1 MWKMLTLEEYAKMN
15 KEERK
20 QYFNSIIN
28 EEEEELLKN
37 MDSWDRMVYYQMKE
51 GLSPELIR
59 KNMQAEYER
68 TITPPIEFL
77 FLE

>member
-1 MWKMLTLEEYAKMN
+1 MLTLEEYAKMN

-28 EEEEELLKN
+28 EEELLKN
-37 MDSWDRMVYYQMKE
+37 MDSWDRMLYYRMKE

-59 KNMQAEYER
+59 KNMQADYER

-77 FLE
+77 WLS